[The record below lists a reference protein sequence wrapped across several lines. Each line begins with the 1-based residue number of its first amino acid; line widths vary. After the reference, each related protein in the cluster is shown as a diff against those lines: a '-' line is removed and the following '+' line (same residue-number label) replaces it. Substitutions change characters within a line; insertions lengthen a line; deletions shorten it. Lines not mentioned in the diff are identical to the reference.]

1 METHALLVSD
11 GSASHSEIQ
20 AKSACLAFPPEV
32 RGRVSDAL
40 QAVQETWSAA
50 SWQRKL
56 ELVKAEAAVA
66 GGAAALLP
74 PVAAPRCAS
83 PSPPPPTAASRRA
96 ASNAAF
102 EVLLSGTARPD
113 FDREFPPCPDVTL
126 SCASSG
132 SHLCLTLQAAEH
144 ARRNAIHCII
154 ALDISGSMDHSAVLK
169 TAETSQETQA
179 KFSRLD
185 LAKHSSKVI
194 VEVMGDDDFVTIL
207 SFGSEAEV
215 RFPKTRM
222 TAEGECIYQSTQT
235 KNFRTLLV
243 IDAADRQAAGAGC
256 HRRLDHGRGHKPHR
270 RQPTCPFVGA
280 GRHRRYK
287 HAHRH
292 SYRRRAGQSS
302 AGAA

>member
-1 METHALLVSD
+1 MCKSRMQTHALFVSD
-11 GSASHSEIQ
+11 DSASHSEIQ

-40 QAVQETWSAA
+40 QAVQDTWSGT

-74 PVAAPRCAS
+74 PVPAPRCAPVPAPRCAS

-113 FDREFPPCPDVTL
+113 FDRDFPPCPDVTL

-132 SHLCLTLQAAEH
+132 NHLCLTLQAAEH

-169 TAETSQETQA
+169 TADTSQETQA

-215 RFPKTRM
+215 RLPKTRM

-235 KNFRTLLV
+235 
-243 IDAADRQAAGAGC
+243 
-256 HRRLDHGRGHKPHR
+256 
-270 RQPTCPFVGA
+270 
-280 GRHRRYK
+280 
-287 HAHRH
+287 
-292 SYRRRAGQSS
+292 
-302 AGAA
+302 